1 MAEKNWWDEY
11 PDASEVPVGSTQP
24 APGGERA
31 AVPADKYR
39 QAAIADRD
47 RLVAAGANLPE
58 GYTERAARG
67 AGMGWADELVAG
79 ATVPL
84 EMIKRG
90 TLNPAEAYR
99 YNKAALDLRNEKTD
113 ENTAGAGGVAADLIG
128 GLAGGAGAFGR
139 QATAKTIPYLNKTI
153 SAPVANYGK
162 TVGIGAGLGG
172 IIGAGEAQDIASI
185 PGGALTG
192 AAIGGGVGA
201 ALPVVAK
208 GVGAT
213 ARALQVPRLRDPEK
227 IATEQVAKSVR
238 DSGQSM
244 DEIVQR
250 VRDAH
255 AAGQTDYTIAD
266 AIGHAGER
274 KLTGLAKVPGP
285 AREQITE
292 LLTNRGLE
300 MPQRVGGEVGRALGA
315 PRTAAMETE
324 ALIDRAGREAG
335 PLYRRAEQVNHPI
348 WNDAIRDIV
357 SDPIAR
363 AGLRRG
369 IELQRIEA
377 AGTGRA
383 SRPTDTAITGFDAA
397 GDPIAGQVPNM
408 RTLQALKVGLDD
420 IIESSIN
427 PATGRLNAHGRAVTG
442 FRNRLLENI
451 DTMNPVYQE
460 ARAAY
465 GGPMAVKDAVRTG
478 QEMVTRGRP
487 ADTLHEFRG
496 LPATEQQG
504 VRIGVADKVQEQLER
519 AGNFP
524 AYLRGKSPKGSQELE
539 ALSLYQGPRQPGQ
552 PDQLRQFLNREEQMQ
567 RTSNAARGGSS
578 TAENLADIN
587 AQPGAGE
594 MLGLAGNV
602 ASGRLMAAAQGA
614 LGMAGRFAKGEN
626 EAQRTAI
633 ARALMTRDPAM
644 AEQLA
649 NRIGAY
655 DLRRRGINPWT
666 GRSRIGP

>member
-11 PDASEVPVGSTQP
+11 PDASEVPVGTTQP
-24 APGGERA
+24 GGPAERA
-31 AVPADKYR
+31 AVPVDKYR
-39 QAAIADRD
+39 QAAIEDRNK
-47 RLVAAGANLPE
+47 LVAAGANLPE
-58 GYTERAARG
+58 GYTDRAARG
-67 AGMGWADELVAG
+67 AGLGWADELVAG

-90 TLNPAEAYR
+90 TWSPAEAYR
-99 YNKAALDLRNEKTD
+99 YNKAALDLRNQKTD
-113 ENTAGAGGVAADLIG
+113 ENTAGAGGVAADLAG

-153 SAPVANYGK
+153 SAPVVNYGK
-162 TVGIGAGLGG
+162 TVATGAGLGG
-172 IIGAGEAQDIASI
+172 IYGAGEAPDIASI
-185 PGGALTG
+185 PGGAAVG

-201 ALPVVAK
+201 ALPAVAATL
-208 GVGAT
+208 GAG

-227 IATEQVAKSVR
+227 IATEQVAKTVR
-238 DSGQSM
+238 DSGQPIE
-244 DEIVQR
+244 EIVQR

-300 MPQRVGGEVGRALGA
+300 MPQRVGGEVGRALDA
-315 PRTAAMETE
+315 PGTAAAATE
-324 ALIDRAGREAG
+324 RLIDLAGRKAG
-335 PLYRRAEQVNHPI
+335 PLYRQAEQVGPV
-348 WNDAIRDIV
+348 WNDAIKDII
-357 SDPIAR
+357 SDPIAK

-369 IELQRIEA
+369 VEIQRIEA

-383 SRPTDTAITGFDAA
+383 AQPTDTAIVGFNEAFE
-397 GDPIAGQVPNM
+397 PIAGQVPNM

-442 FRNRLLENI
+442 FKNRLLENI
-451 DTMNPVYQE
+451 DAMNPVYRE

-465 GGPMAVKDAVRTG
+465 AGPMSVKDAVRTG
-478 QEMVTRGRP
+478 QDMVTRGRP

-496 LPATEQQG
+496 LSPTEQQG
-504 VRIGVADKVQEQLER
+504 VRVGVADKVQEQLER

-524 AYLRGKSPKGSQELE
+524 AYLRAKSPKGSQELE

-602 ASGRLMAAAQGA
+602 ASGRLLAAAQGA

-649 NRIGAY
+649 NRIGAHE
-655 DLRRRGINPWT
+655 LRRRGINPWT
-666 GRSRIGP
+666 GRARIGP

>member
-1 MAEKNWWDEY
+1 M
-11 PDASEVPVGSTQP
+11 
-24 APGGERA
+24 
-31 AVPADKYR
+31 DKYR

-47 RLVAAGANLPE
+47 KLVAAGANLPE
-58 GYTERAARG
+58 GYTDRAARG
-67 AGMGWADELVAG
+67 AGLGWADELVAG

-90 TLNPAEAYR
+90 TWSPAEAYR

-113 ENTAGAGGVAADLIG
+113 ENTAGAGGVAADLVG
-128 GLAGGAGAFGR
+128 GLATGGGAIGR
-139 QATAKTIPYLNKTI
+139 QAVARTIPYLNKTI
-153 SAPVANYGK
+153 SAPVMNYGK
-162 TVGIGAGLGG
+162 GVATGATLGG
-172 IIGAGEAQDIASI
+172 IYGAGEAPDIASI
-185 PGGALTG
+185 PGGAATG
-192 AAIGGGVGA
+192 AAIGGTVGA
-201 ALPVVAK
+201 ALPAVAATL
-208 GVGAT
+208 GAG

-227 IATEQVAKSVR
+227 IATEQVAKTVR
-238 DSGQSM
+238 DSGQPIE
-244 DEIVQR
+244 EIVQR

-274 KLTGLAKVPGP
+274 KLTGVAKVPGP
-285 AREQITE
+285 GREMITE
-292 LLTNRGLE
+292 VLANRGLD
-300 MPQRVGGEVGRALGA
+300 MPQRTGGEVARALGA
-315 PRTAAMETE
+315 PRTAAVETE

-335 PLYRRAEQVNHPI
+335 PLYRQAEQVGHPV

-357 SDPIAR
+357 SDPIAK
-363 AGLRRG
+363 AGLKRG
-369 IELQRIEA
+369 IEIQRIEA

-383 SRPTDTAITGFDAA
+383 SQPTDTAIVGFNEAL
-397 GDPIAGQVPNM
+397 DPIAGQVPNM

-442 FRNRLLENI
+442 FKNRLLENI
-451 DTMNPVYQE
+451 DTMNPVYRE
-460 ARAAY
+460 ARQAY
-465 GGPMAVKDAVRTG
+465 AGPMAVKDAVRTG
-478 QEMVTRGRP
+478 QDMVTRGRP
-487 ADTLHEFRG
+487 ADTLREFHG
-496 LPATEQQG
+496 SSPTEQQG
-504 VRIGVADKVQEQLER
+504 IRIGVADKVQEQLER
-519 AGNFP
+519 AGNYTP
-524 AYLRGKSPKGSQELE
+524 YLRAKSPKGSQELE

-602 ASGRLMAAAQGA
+602 ASGRLLAAAQGA

-633 ARALMTRDPAM
+633 ARALMTRDPDA
-644 AEQLA
+644 AQRVA
-649 NRIGAY
+649 DRIGAY

-666 GRSRIGP
+666 GRARIGP